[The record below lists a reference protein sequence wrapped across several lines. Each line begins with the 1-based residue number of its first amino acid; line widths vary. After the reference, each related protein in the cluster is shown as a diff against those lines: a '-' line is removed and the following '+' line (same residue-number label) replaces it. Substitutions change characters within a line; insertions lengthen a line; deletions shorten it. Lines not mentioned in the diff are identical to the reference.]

1 MPLQRSTAV
10 LSVVAILLLAIIA
23 GLLGYSQYRTAHAA
37 VTFDTPYQAVLLTSG
52 MVYYG
57 KLEGMGT
64 PNPVLRDIYYVQ
76 SAVNPD
82 TKQQT
87 NILVRRGREWH
98 KPDRMYL
105 NPAHILL
112 VEPVAIDSQVAQF
125 IAQQEQAEKK

>member
-1 MPLQRSTAV
+1 MPLQRSSAA
-10 LSVVAILLLAIIA
+10 LSVVAILLLMFIA
-23 GLLGYSQYRTAHAA
+23 GSMGYSQYRAAHATL
-37 VTFDTPYQAVLLTSG
+37 TFDTPFQAVLLTGG

-64 PNPVLRDIYYVQ
+64 PYPVLRDIYYVQ
-76 SAVNPD
+76 SGMNPD

-87 NILVRRGREWH
+87 NVLVRRGREWH

-105 NPAHILL
+105 NPAHIVL
-112 VEPVAIDSQVAQF
+112 VEPVAQDSQVAQL